1 MTEVIPL
8 VRARRRQ
15 RSSGGLTVMMVK
27 SFASIATTKEAAKLF
42 NISFHVGD
50 DEHDGISFSG
60 KRKHSKITLKIMQ
73 WAYAGIT
80 GNAFLSIGLISEAI
94 VIVLIILKITKDS
107 KSNFL
112 NKFKECLLY

>member
-1 MTEVIPL
+1 
-8 VRARRRQ
+8 
-15 RSSGGLTVMMVK
+15 
-27 SFASIATTKEAAKLF
+27 
-42 NISFHVGD
+42 
-50 DEHDGISFSG
+50 
-60 KRKHSKITLKIMQ
+60 MQ